1 MVTSVQNGFQQQFA
15 VNKALNPGATQ
26 RSEQNEQARR
36 NPVENKNDQSQ
47 VNQTNRTETN
57 NATAN
62 VTSVETGRDTPFVAS
77 GTSADRGN
85 SLDITV

>member
-15 VNKALNPGATQ
+15 VNKALNPGVTQ
-26 RSEQNEQARR
+26 RSEQNEQANR
-36 NPVENKNDQSQ
+36 NPVQNTNDQSQ
-47 VNQTNRTETN
+47 VNQSNRTETSN
-57 NATAN
+57 VTTN
-62 VTSVETGRDTPFVAS
+62 VTSAQTSRDTPFVAS